1 MAPHAS
7 VVPAKHPLTR
17 RQCLAV
23 LTATAAPAWAMPEA
37 MQAAIQAFTEGRAW
51 QEGRV
56 KLDIAALVENG
67 NAVPVSVSVASTMV
81 GADRVRAIALFT
93 ERNPLPDVAV
103 FTLGNLLPRAVV
115 HTRMRLA
122 TSQRVLALA
131 KLADGR
137 CFGTEVD
144 VVVTLAACIES

>member
-1 MAPHAS
+1 MKPAS
-7 VVPAKHPLTR
+7 SPLNR

-23 LTATAAPAWAMPEA
+23 LATASTAAAATPEA
-37 MQAAIQAFTEGRAW
+37 LHAAIQSFTEGQPWRA
-51 QEGRV
+51 GRV
-56 KLDIAALVENG
+56 QLDIAALVENG
-67 NAVPVSVSVASTMV
+67 NAVPVTVSVASTMQ
-81 GADRVRAIALFT
+81 GSERVRAIALFT
-93 ERNPLPDVAV
+93 ERNPLPDVAQ
-103 FTLGNLLPRAVV
+103 FTLGAQLPRAVV

-137 CFGTEVD
+137 CFGTEVE